1 MTIATGGNLVDPSD
15 IKNVTPLP
23 AGQAPGPIATSTG
36 GTVGTTVKAKSN
48 MRAIVIAAIV
58 VFVLV
63 LGYKL
68 FHHHRNTYEATA
80 DAVTIAIEK
89 NDMTPVLH
97 KFNAIR
103 LPELEDR
110 ERVGRLSNLLAPLGE
125 FKGSKEI
132 TPAGSDAGF
141 HAFTETFA
149 QGTKYEKYELDADNK
164 IVKFYIGDPPSTSSA
179 P

>member
-1 MTIATGGNLVDPSD
+1 MNPDD

-23 AGQAPGPIATSTG
+23 ATETPGAISPATGRPI
-36 GTVGTTVKAKSN
+36 GTTAVSKSN
-48 MRAIVIAAIV
+48 MRAIIIGAIV

-63 LGYKL
+63 LGYKI
-68 FHHHRNTYEATA
+68 FHHHRSSYEATA

-110 ERVGRLSNLLAPLGE
+110 ERVGRLSNLLVPLGE

-132 TPAGSDAGF
+132 TPADADAGL
-141 HAFTETFA
+141 HEFTETFA
-149 QGTKYEKYELDADNK
+149 SGTKFEKYQLDADGK
-164 IVKFYIGDPPSTSSA
+164 IVKFYIGDPPETSPA